1 MTDTDIEVTRTEHV
15 ATIEIQRPPH
25 NFFDRELIRQIADA
39 LEALDEEPDC
49 RAVVLASTGKSF
61 CAGANLGGGT
71 TERSADEDFNATG
84 FRERVGLLYGQGARL
99 FGTRKPIVGA
109 IHGPAIGGGL
119 GLALVPDFRVAAPES
134 RFSANFAK
142 LGIHPGFALS
152 ITLPALVGER
162 QANLMFMTARR
173 LKGEHA
179 LKIGLVD
186 ELVPL
191 DEVRVRAIQLAREIA
206 VNAPLAVQ
214 SVRATLRRDL
224 VDRVVAATEHELKE
238 QQWLRETDDAAEGI
252 RAVAERREG
261 NFYAR

>member
-1 MTDTDIEVTRTEHV
+1 MADTDIEVTRTEHV

-84 FRERVGLLYGQGARL
+84 FRKRVGLLYGQGARL

-119 GLALVPDFRVAAPES
+119 GLARSRTSEWPLPKRASQRILQNLVFIQALLYPSHCLRSLES
-134 RFSANFAK
+134 
-142 LGIHPGFALS
+142 
-152 ITLPALVGER
+152 
-162 QANLMFMTARR
+162 ARR
-173 LKGEHA
+173 
-179 LKIGLVD
+179 I
-186 ELVPL
+186 
-191 DEVRVRAIQLAREIA
+191 
-206 VNAPLAVQ
+206 
-214 SVRATLRRDL
+214 SCS
-224 VDRVVAATEHELKE
+224 
-238 QQWLRETDDAAEGI
+238 
-252 RAVAERREG
+252 
-261 NFYAR
+261 